1 MTYSFPH
8 MSGLTNKY
16 VETKV
21 NNRRVLMF
29 AKANDVDSQK
39 AKQLLDQYGLSKDIY
54 EYVDIEKRQDC
65 RQLENYLRYI
75 CFTDRRQ
82 VMNQLKFVK

>member
-1 MTYSFPH
+1 
-8 MSGLTNKY
+8 MSGLTKSY
-16 VETKV
+16 VDKKV
-21 NNRRVLMF
+21 NNRRILMF

-39 AKQLLDQYGLSKDIY
+39 AKQLLDKYSLSKDIY

-75 CFTDRRQ
+75 CLTDRQQ
-82 VMNQLKFVK
+82 VEH

>member
-1 MTYSFPH
+1 
-8 MSGLTNKY
+8 
-16 VETKV
+16 
-21 NNRRVLMF
+21 MF

-39 AKQLLDQYGLSKDIY
+39 AKQLLDKYSLSKDIY

-75 CFTDRRQ
+75 CLTDRQQ
-82 VMNQLKFVK
+82 VEH